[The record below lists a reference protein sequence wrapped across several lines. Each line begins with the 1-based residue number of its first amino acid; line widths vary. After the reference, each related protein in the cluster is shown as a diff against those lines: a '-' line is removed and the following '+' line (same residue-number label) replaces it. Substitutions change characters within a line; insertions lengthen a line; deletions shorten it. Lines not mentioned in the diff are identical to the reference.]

1 MKIRI
6 TETNNNGLSSLLLGH
21 TNSTT
26 LATSSLSMLT
36 TDTESP
42 VVTETTVTADL
53 LQTLKIIT
61 KLGFDIG
68 GEELKVVCKDNKNRE
83 KHT

>member
-26 LATSSLSMLT
+26 FATSSLCMLT

-53 LQTLKIIT
+53 LQAFKIVT
-61 KLGFDIG
+61 KFGFNAG
-68 GEELKVVCKDNKNRE
+68 GEELKVVCENGG
-83 KHT
+83 

>member
-61 KLGFDIG
+61 ELGFDIG
-68 GEELKVVCKDNKNRE
+68 REELKGACKYNNNKE
-83 KHT
+83 